1 MSRTIHLTVNGQPHD
16 LDVEDNDLLLNV
28 LRECLDLTGAK
39 YGCGIGECGA
49 CTIIMNGKAV
59 LSCLTLAVLAD
70 QSEITTVE
78 GLGDYQH
85 LHPLQQAFLDEGAV
99 QCGFC
104 SPGMLVSA
112 KALLDENPSPSEEE
126 IRQYL
131 RGNLCRCTGY
141 MSIVRAVQKT
151 LKPTEKENHPGV

>member
-1 MSRTIHLTVNGQPHD
+1 MSRTIHLTVNGQPHE
-16 LDVEDNDLLLNV
+16 LEVEDNDLLLNV
-28 LRECLDLTGAK
+28 LRERLDLTGAK

-70 QSEITTVE
+70 RSEVTTVE
-78 GLGDYQH
+78 GLGDYRN
-85 LHPLQQAFLDEGAV
+85 LHPLQQAFLEEGAV

-104 SPGMLVSA
+104 TPGMLVSA
-112 KALLDENPSPSEEE
+112 KALLDENPNPSEEE

-141 MSIVRAVQKT
+141 TSIVRAVQKT
-151 LKPTEKENHPGV
+151 LKQAAKESHPKI

>member
-1 MSRTIHLTVNGQPHD
+1 MSRTIHLTVNGQLHE
-16 LDVEDNDLLLNV
+16 LEVEDNDLLLNV
-28 LRECLDLTGAK
+28 LRERLDLTGAK
-39 YGCGIGECGA
+39 YGCGIGECGT

-70 QSEITTVE
+70 RSEVTTVE
-78 GLGDYQH
+78 GLGDYRNLH
-85 LHPLQQAFLDEGAV
+85 LLQQAFLEEGAV

-104 SPGMLVSA
+104 TPGMLVSA
-112 KALLDENPSPSEEE
+112 KALLDENPNPSEEE

-141 MSIVRAVQKT
+141 TSIVRAVQKT
-151 LKPTEKENHPGV
+151 LKQAAKESHPKI

>member
-1 MSRTIHLTVNGQPHD
+1 MSRTIHLTVNGQPHE
-16 LDVEDNDLLLNV
+16 LEVEDNDLLLNV
-28 LRECLDLTGAK
+28 LRERLDLTGAK

-70 QSEITTVE
+70 RSEVTTVE
-78 GLGDYQH
+78 GLGDYRN
-85 LHPLQQAFLDEGAV
+85 LHPLQQAFLEEGAV

-104 SPGMLVSA
+104 TPGMLVSA
-112 KALLDENPSPSEEE
+112 KALLDDNPNPSEEE

-141 MSIVRAVQKT
+141 TSIVRAVQKT
-151 LKPTEKENHPGV
+151 LKQAAKESP